1 MGDHGGLKVGA
12 AAVTAGLAHRLGALE
27 PLITELASPAATQ
40 RKPSMTIVRTTA
52 ELHAA
57 IAAGADPKAIQI
69 AAAEPVDVE
78 AIKTEAGTAGAKA
91 ERARINGINALAA
104 KGFEKEIA
112 AAIEQGTSVE
122 ATALTLFKAAQD
134 RGISLAG
141 IKSDAAGT
149 QPATPS
155 AGSQPNTADAWS
167 RTMKK
172 IGA

>member
-1 MGDHGGLKVGA
+1 M
-12 AAVTAGLAHRLGALE
+12 
-27 PLITELASPAATQ
+27 
-40 RKPSMTIVRTTA
+40 
-52 ELHAA
+52 
-57 IAAGADPKAIQI
+57 
-69 AAAEPVDVE
+69 E